1 MILQRIN
8 GFALCH
14 LLPPLV
20 WQAVFFVGPLLFLL
34 ALTFWS
40 VQSYRLELATLSN
53 TGPGLGEMGPAA
65 SYAQLTPLQ
74 TALCAFSMLIGRLE
88 LLSFIIMMRR
98 SFWVY

>member
-34 ALTFWS
+34 VLTFWS
-40 VQSYRLELATLSN
+40 VQSYRLDPDSGSE
-53 TGPGLGEMGPAA
+53 
-65 SYAQLTPLQ
+65 
-74 TALCAFSMLIGRLE
+74 LCAVNAATNSLMRLFHVNWTVGIIVFYYHDE
-88 LLSFIIMMRR
+88 AQFLGLLNL
-98 SFWVY
+98 